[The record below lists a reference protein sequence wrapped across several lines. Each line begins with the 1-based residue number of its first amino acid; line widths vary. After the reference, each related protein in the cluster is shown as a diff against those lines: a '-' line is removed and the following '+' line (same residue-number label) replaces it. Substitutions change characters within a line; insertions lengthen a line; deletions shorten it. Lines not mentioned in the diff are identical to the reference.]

1 MDQFIQSDEAV
12 EADLD
17 YGVDYRMF
25 DMDANTY
32 AADVALDSLEAIADA
47 TGDTEL
53 NNQIYLSRINLT
65 LNS

>member
-25 DMDANTY
+25 YMDANTY

-47 TGDTEL
+47 TGDAEL

>member
-1 MDQFIQSDEAV
+1 MDWYKQSDEAV
-12 EADLD
+12 EADD

-47 TGDTEL
+47 TGDAEL
-53 NNQIYLSRINLT
+53 NNQVYLSRVNLT

>member
-1 MDQFIQSDEAV
+1 MDWYKQSDEAV
-12 EADLD
+12 EAD

-25 DMDANTY
+25 EMDANTY
-32 AADVALDSLEAIADA
+32 YANVALDSLEAIADA

>member
-1 MDQFIQSDEAV
+1 MDWYKQSDEAL
-12 EADLD
+12 EADD

-25 DMDANTY
+25 EMDVNTY

-53 NNQIYLSRINLT
+53 NGQVYLSRIQLT